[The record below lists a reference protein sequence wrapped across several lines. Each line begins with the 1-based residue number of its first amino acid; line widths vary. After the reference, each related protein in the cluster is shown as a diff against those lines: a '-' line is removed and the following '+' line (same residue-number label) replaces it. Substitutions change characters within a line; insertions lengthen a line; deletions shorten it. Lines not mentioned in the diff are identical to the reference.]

1 MLNASNVEK
10 VQSGSLQCAHPGRQ
24 VK

>member
-1 MLNASNVEK
+1 MLNASSAEK
-10 VQSGSLQCAHPGRQ
+10 VQNGNLQCAHPGRQ